1 MDPLFENNVGF
12 LIHDVARLLRKR
24 FEQNARGSGLT
35 RSQAQVLVH
44 IARSEG
50 MAQGSLADLLEIE
63 PITLTRILDRL
74 EAAGH
79 VERRAHPTDRRMRLL
94 YLTPQAH
101 PLIEQI
107 MVIGA
112 KTRTEAFEG
121 VPPQDR
127 AVLFQVLTAMKGNL
141 LGIATGAVL
150 EESKN
155 A

>member
-1 MDPLFENNVGF
+1 MDLLENNVGL

-24 FEQNARGSGLT
+24 FEQNARGLGLT
-35 RSQAQVLVH
+35 RAQAQVLVH

-50 MAQGSLADLLEIE
+50 MQQGDLADLLEVE

-79 VERRAHPTDRRMRLL
+79 VERRAHPTDRRVRQL
-94 YLTPQAH
+94 YLTPSAH
-101 PLIEQI
+101 PLIAQI
-107 MVIGA
+107 VVIGA

-121 VPPQDR
+121 VPAKDR
-127 AVLFQVLTAMKGNL
+127 AILFEVLTAMKGNL
-141 LGIATGAVL
+141 LGIASGAIL